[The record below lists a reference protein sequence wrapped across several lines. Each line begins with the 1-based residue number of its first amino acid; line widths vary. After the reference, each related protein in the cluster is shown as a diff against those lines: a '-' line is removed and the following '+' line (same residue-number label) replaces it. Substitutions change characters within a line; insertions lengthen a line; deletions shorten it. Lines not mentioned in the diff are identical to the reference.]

1 MVCLDTHVII
11 WGIKEEATQGQ
22 EEMVQRAKSYIRHQD
37 EQGIDL
43 MVPAPVVAEA
53 MIKGDVD
60 QLRAI
65 RTIIERSFFI
75 AAFDS
80 PAAFIAAELERGRG
94 ATKLREEGEVPR
106 NHIRIDA
113 HIAAIAIVQKAE
125 VIISHD
131 PHMRTIAQNRIQVIE
146 LPNIP
151 EQGSLQFPQ

>member
-22 EEMVQRAKSYIRHQD
+22 EKMVQRAKSYIRHQE
-37 EQGIDL
+37 EQGVDL

-60 QLRAI
+60 QLQAI

-80 PAAFIAAELERGRG
+80 PAAFIAAELERGRSV
-94 ATKLREEGEVPR
+94 ARLREEGRVPR

-131 PHMRTIAQNRIQVIE
+131 PHMRTIAQDRIQVIE
-146 LPNIP
+146 LPDIP
-151 EQGSLQFPQ
+151 EQGSLQFSQ

>member
-1 MVCLDTHVII
+1 
-11 WGIKEEATQGQ
+11 
-22 EEMVQRAKSYIRHQD
+22 
-37 EQGIDL
+37 

-53 MIKGDVD
+53 MIRGDGD

-94 ATKLREEGEVPR
+94 AVRLLEEGKVPR
-106 NHIRIDA
+106 SHVRIDA
-113 HIAAIAIVQKAE
+113 HIAATAIVQKAE

-131 PHMRTIAQNRIQVIE
+131 PDMRTIAQDRIQVIG
-146 LPNIP
+146 LPDIP

>member
-1 MVCLDTHVII
+1 MVCLDTHIII

-37 EQGIDL
+37 EQGVDL

-75 AAFDS
+75 PAFDS

-94 ATKLREEGEVPR
+94 AAKLREEGKVPR

-131 PHMRTIAQNRIQVIE
+131 PHMRTIAQDRIQVIE
-146 LPNIP
+146 LPDIP
-151 EQGSLQFPQ
+151 EQGSLPFPQ

>member
-11 WGIKEEATQGQ
+11 WGIKGEASQGQ
-22 EEMVQRAKSYIRHQD
+22 EAMVQRAKSYIRHQD
-37 EQGIDL
+37 VQGIDL

-53 MIKGDVD
+53 MIRGDVD
-60 QLRAI
+60 QLRTI

-94 ATKLREEGEVPR
+94 AAKLLEER
-106 NHIRIDA
+106 KDLRRHIRIDA
-113 HIAAIAIVQKAE
+113 QIAAIAIVQKAE

-131 PHMRTIAQNRIQVIE
+131 PHMRTIAQDRIPVIE
-146 LPNIP
+146 LPDIP
-151 EQGSLQFPQ
+151 EQGSLEFPQ

>member
-37 EQGIDL
+37 EQGIDI

-53 MIKGDVD
+53 MIRGDID
-60 QLRAI
+60 QLRTI
-65 RTIIERSFFI
+65 RTIIEGSFFI

-80 PAAFIAAELERGRG
+80 PAAFLAAELERGRG
-94 ATKLREEGEVPR
+94 AAKLLEEGEVPR
-106 NHIRIDA
+106 SHIRIDTQ
-113 HIAAIAIVQKAE
+113 IAAIAIAQKAE

-131 PHMRTIAQNRIQVIE
+131 PYMRTIAQDRIPVIE
-146 LPNIP
+146 LPDIP
-151 EQGSLQFPQ
+151 EQGSLEFPQ

>member
-37 EQGIDL
+37 EQGVDL

-53 MIKGDVD
+53 MIRGDVD
-60 QLRAI
+60 QLRTI

-80 PAAFIAAELERGRG
+80 PAAFIAQNWS
-94 ATKLREEGEVPR
+94 EVVVQLNYLKKEKPPR
-106 NHIRIDA
+106 SHIRIDA
-113 HIAAIAIVQKAE
+113 QNCCDCHCPKCRRDYIPRSTLYVR
-125 VIISHD
+125 SHKTEFQSLNYRIF
-131 PHMRTIAQNRIQVIE
+131 PNRGI
-146 LPNIP
+146 
-151 EQGSLQFPQ
+151 

>member
-1 MVCLDTHVII
+1 MICLDTHVLI
-11 WGIKEEATQGQ
+11 WGIKEEASQGQ

-53 MIKGDVD
+53 MIRGDVD
-60 QLRAI
+60 QLRTI

-80 PAAFIAAELERGRG
+80 PAAFLAAELERGRG
-94 ATKLREEGEVPR
+94 VAKLLEEGKAPR
-106 NHIRIDA
+106 SHIRIDA
-113 HIAAIAIVQKAE
+113 QIAAIAIVQNAE
-125 VIISHD
+125 EIISHD
-131 PHMRTIAQNRIQVIE
+131 PHMRTVAQNRIPVIE
-146 LPNIP
+146 LPDIP